1 MYQVNSTY
9 LIVTL
14 LVLSYIFKGLFQ
26 KLALRRPDS
35 SVSQSYTEFSKRFQ
49 VVVLGLVALLS
60 VNVAGGY
67 LALVLSFILS
77 FICFREFVSTIE
89 LKGSDYWPLLFT
101 FYIAIPFQYL
111 LVALH
116 VSFLFL
122 IFLPVYAFLL
132 GPMLATLGNDND
144 RFLERAAKYH
154 WAQLICV
161 YCISYLPAI
170 GLIPLI
176 ENKHAATGLTS
187 LIHLALMIWVSDL
200 SQFVLNGLIGK
211 RPLAPQIAPR
221 KTWEGTV
228 AGLILGVIFGSA
240 TYQLTPMPFIGT
252 VLLSICICSIGLLGS
267 LIMSSVKRSLKI
279 KVWSDLLPGHGG
291 FLDRFDSLIFA
302 APIYYHILQ
311 QFYLRTA

>member
-1 MYQVNSTY
+1 MYQVNSLY
-9 LIVTL
+9 LIASL
-14 LVLSYIFKGLFQ
+14 LGLSYIFKWIFERI
-26 KLALRRPDS
+26 ALSKPNTCIAT
-35 SVSQSYTEFSKRFQ
+35 SYTEFSKRFQ
-49 VVVLGLVALLS
+49 VVILGLIFLLLI
-60 VNVAGGY
+60 NIAGGY
-67 LALVLSFILS
+67 LALILSLILS

-101 FYIAIPFQYL
+101 FYIAIPLQYF

-176 ENKHAATGLTS
+176 ENKHSATGLTS

-211 RPLAPQIAPR
+211 KPLAPQIAPR

-228 AGLILGVIFGSA
+228 VGMVVGVLFGSA
-240 TYQLTPMPFIGT
+240 TYQLTPMPFIGA

-311 QFYLRTA
+311 QFYLKT